1 MRSRTGSSVG
11 SLFAC
16 PCGSTYV
23 VATAGGDRS
32 AITGSLEGATSSA
45 AREAIRRTEP
55 SSSTTWV
62 NSRISL
68 PSGGPGATFPPG
80 RRLPV
85 CVFPECLS
93 SAMTRLIE
101 AMISS
106 IEGSECDFASGMEGN
121 RSTASINYLG
131 IAVGLCQ
138 RARAPPACSF
148 RKAAAEADPLV
159 LHLFVVPFHIVEL
172 HRQFELGRDQPARR
186 RGHVELGKG
195 GIVLRRDQLRLSR
208 EQRLVLDQN
217 VKHGT
222 GANQRLLLRA
232 LEGDLRRAHRLS
244 ERRDARPRRLQ
255 GRPVLSH
262 RLHRRPARVVDL
274 AAPLPDRLFGL
285 SRLRVDRTAFVERHR
300 QLRQNLCGIGN
311 NALEIK

>member
-32 AITGSLEGATSSA
+32 AITGSLEAATPAA

-55 SSSTTWV
+55 SLSTTWV

-68 PSGGPGATFPPG
+68 PSRCAGATVPPG
-80 RRLPV
+80 GTSPV
-85 CVFPECLS
+85 RVFPECLS

-106 IEGSECDFASGMEGN
+106 IEGSECDFASGMEATDRTG
-121 RSTASINYLG
+121 SINYLG

-138 RARAPPACSF
+138 RRRAPPACSL
-148 RKAAAEADPLV
+148 RKTAAEADPLV
-159 LHLFVVPFHIVEL
+159 LHLLVVPLHVVEL
-172 HRQFELGRDQPARR
+172 HRQFELGRDQPAGRR
-186 RGHVELGKG
+186 SDVELGER
-195 GIVLRRDQLRLSR
+195 GIVLCGDKLRLSR

-217 VKHGT
+217 VEHGT
-222 GANQRLLLRA
+222 GADQRLLLRA

-244 ERRDARPRRLQ
+244 KGGDARPRRLQ
-255 GRPVLSH
+255 GRPVLGR

-274 AAPLPDRLFGL
+274 AAPLSDRLFGL

-300 QLRQNLCGIGN
+300 QLRQNLRGIG
-311 NALEIK
+311 